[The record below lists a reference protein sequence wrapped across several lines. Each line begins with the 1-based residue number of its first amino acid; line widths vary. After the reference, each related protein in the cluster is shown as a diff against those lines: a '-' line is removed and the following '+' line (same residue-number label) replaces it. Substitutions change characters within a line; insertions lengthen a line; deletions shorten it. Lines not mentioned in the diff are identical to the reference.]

1 MLDRIRQDMIRRHR
15 ARIDCGAAA
24 VVIDLP
30 DGDQTTAARMVL
42 KRSDRPNFG
51 GREEEYRLSF
61 RLVADDC
68 LNLKQGQIIA
78 ADGEFYRVLGIE
90 HDSAR
95 ISVRIDCG
103 EKFARD

>member
-15 ARIDCGAAA
+15 ARIERSAAA
-24 VVIDLP
+24 VIIDLP
-30 DGDQTTAARMVL
+30 DGDQATGARMVL
-42 KRSDRPNFG
+42 RRSDRPAFG

-61 RLVADDC
+61 RLVSEDC
-68 LNLKQGQIIA
+68 ETLVQGQIVE
-78 ADGEFYRVLGIE
+78 ADGEFYRVLSVE

-95 ISVRIDCG
+95 IGVRIDCG

>member
-30 DGDQTTAARMVL
+30 DGDQATAARMVL
-42 KRSDRPNFG
+42 RRSDRPNFG

-61 RLVADDC
+61 RLVSEDC
-68 LNLKQGQIIA
+68 PALTQGQIIE
-78 ADGEFYRVLGIE
+78 ADGEFYRVLAVE

-95 ISVRIDCG
+95 IGVRIDCG